1 MKILERYIL
10 RENTKPFLVSLL
22 VLTFVFLL
30 DKLIEL
36 LNLIIDKRL
45 DIPAIISVF
54 SLSLPFMLALTV
66 PMAVLVAT
74 IMSFGRL
81 SVDNELVAFKSCG
94 INIYTLMRS
103 TVIAALILSVAMVYF
118 NNEVLPDTNYKLK
131 NLLVRLHYRRP
142 VTNIQPGQFT
152 TIKNYTIYAADIR
165 GDDLFGLTIYNREG
179 TNFPQTI
186 TAERGQIELS
196 DGGNNFKAIL
206 HNGQVHERDDRD
218 PQKYT
223 LQKFERLIIHLPD
236 LGFDLNVEDSDQ
248 RGDRELSSRQML
260 QIIEDREQDITNTRE
275 QIRRLETRNMLL
287 EEDKDS
293 FQVARE
299 IERNNNL
306 IAMQINK
313 ISDLETRIREYKVEI
328 HKKYSIA
335 FACLIFVFLGIPIGM
350 MIRSSGVGVAFTAS
364 AIIFI
369 IYYICL
375 VSGEQVGDKGIV
387 TPWLAMWAP
396 NILFGSIGLY
406 LVVSSTKDMKTIE
419 WRRWINSLST
429 RLRRI
434 FRRGQRK

>member
-45 DIPAIISVF
+45 DISAIISVF

>member
-45 DIPAIISVF
+45 DISAIISVF

-94 INIYTLMRS
+94 MNIYTLMRS

>member
-10 RENTKPFLVSLL
+10 RENIKPFLVSLI

-45 DIPAIISVF
+45 DIPAIFSVF

-74 IMSFGRL
+74 ILSFGRL

-94 INIYTLMRS
+94 INIYKLMRS
-103 TVIAALILSVAMVYF
+103 TVIAALFLSVLMVYF

-152 TIKNYTIYAADIR
+152 TIKNYTIYALDIR

-186 TAERGQIELS
+186 TAERGQIELT

-218 PQKYT
+218 PQKYR
-223 LQKFERLIIHLPD
+223 LQKFERLVIHLPD
-236 LGFDLNVEDSDQ
+236 LGYDLNVEDSDQ
-248 RGDRELSSRQML
+248 RGDRELSSRQMS
-260 QIIEDREQDITNTRE
+260 QIIEDREQEIENTKE
-275 QIRRLETRNMLL
+275 QIRRLEARNRLL
-287 EEDKDS
+287 EEDRDS

-306 IAMQINK
+306 IAMQVNK
-313 ISDLETRIREYKVEI
+313 ISDLEARIREYKVEI

-375 VSGEQVGDKGIV
+375 VSGEQLGDKGIIA
-387 TPWLAMWAP
+387 PWLAMWAP
-396 NILFGSIGLY
+396 NMLFGSIGLY

-419 WRRWINSLST
+419 WRRWIDSLST
-429 RLRRI
+429 WLNRM
-434 FRRGQRK
+434 FRRGNRR